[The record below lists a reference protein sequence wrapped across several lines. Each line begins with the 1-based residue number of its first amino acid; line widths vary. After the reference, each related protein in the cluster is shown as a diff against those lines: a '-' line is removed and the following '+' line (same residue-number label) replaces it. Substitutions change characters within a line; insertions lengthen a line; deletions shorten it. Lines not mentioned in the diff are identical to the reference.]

1 MIDFRKMVFG
11 AALTLCAMNSY
22 ATVYETELSAA
33 HGYVETLDGKPGAS
47 GISIPGEW
55 RDSNGIP
62 MNQNSLTAWT
72 DANAC
77 AVYYFHHPIGTVTS
91 AIKMNV
97 KQGTT
102 AKF

>member
-1 MIDFRKMVFG
+1 MINFRKMVFG

-47 GISIPGEW
+47 GISIPGER

-62 MNQNSLTAWT
+62 MNQNGAPDKPCGGL
-72 DANAC
+72 C
-77 AVYYFHHPIGTVTS
+77 RC
-91 AIKMNV
+91 
-97 KQGTT
+97 
-102 AKF
+102 